1 MSLLDISRYLFPL
14 SNLCNFYY
22 HASLLLAA
30 TGCLALIKKLPADG
44 DSANGNA
51 ANGNA
56 AHSKAAIFLPLIYLW
71 GIICVHCITEVAGRY
86 HYPVIPVFSL
96 LAAYAPYYMAIME
109 KRRKGTLSAA

>member
-1 MSLLDISRYLFPL
+1 MLIGHLYQFGERPDEMSLLDISRYLFPL

-30 TGCLALIKKLPADG
+30 TVWQLIKKLPADG

-56 AHSKAAIFLPLIYLW
+56 AHSKAAIFCP
-71 GIICVHCITEVAGRY
+71 
-86 HYPVIPVFSL
+86 
-96 LAAYAPYYMAIME
+96 
-109 KRRKGTLSAA
+109 